1 VVARQKLRRWVRVHA
16 SQEVMGVRRV
26 EVAGVEV
33 AAAESCGEAVATA
46 AAVCVRVCVRVCV
59 CVCVRVWYT
68 QNASARWECDVGF
81 VEHKLLLL
89 QLCGGNVMW
98 GLCQRSVCLKSA

>member
-1 VVARQKLRRWVRVHA
+1 MVARQKLRRWVRVHA

-59 CVCVRVWYT
+59 CVCVCV
-68 QNASARWECDVGF
+68 CGI
-81 VEHKLLLL
+81 HKMLVR
-89 QLCGGNVMW
+89 GGNVMW
-98 GLCQRSVCLKSA
+98 GLWNISCCCCSCVVGM